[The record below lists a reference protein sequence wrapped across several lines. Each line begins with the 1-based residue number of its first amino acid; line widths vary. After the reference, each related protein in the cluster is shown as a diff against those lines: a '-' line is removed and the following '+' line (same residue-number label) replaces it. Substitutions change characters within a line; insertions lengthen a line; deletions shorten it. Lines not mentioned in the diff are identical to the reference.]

1 MACGERP
8 GRQTDRRVVAGADH
22 GQEAQPAQQHLQR
35 DHEGTAYMKN
45 MIEDKRIKKLVRFCS
60 IHGCF
65 KPARLNSYCLK
76 HNYKFKKY
84 GDPLAPCGG
93 KEPISKTHPTLVLE
107 LVDKQLGNLT
117 KGSSKKVEWEC
128 DKGHRYFARVCNRAI
143 HGTGCAVCNCANVL
157 ITGVNDLAT
166 KFPELAKEA
175 LFDPTKEFPA
185 TTKKLK
191 WKCSKCSFVW
201 IATGSKRTDTKHPS
215 GCPAC
220 KKKAVLPGVNDLA
233 TLRPDL
239 VEELFDKSLASRL
252 MPMSS
257 KSIVSWVCRSCSFI
271 WKSRV
276 SNRALGSKCP
286 KCFNGGGYKPF
297 VGNAWLYLLY
307 RDGQQ
312 KVGITSKRSHRIS
325 THKKNGWRLIDI
337 KVVDGLDA
345 QEIEKQVL
353 FVLKE
358 LNVPTGAKA
367 FRKSF
372 DGYTES
378 WQTVDFYAENL
389 DVFYRKLY
397 SEIWNKIF
405 SLS

>member
-1 MACGERP
+1 M
-8 GRQTDRRVVAGADH
+8 AGAH
-22 GQEAQPAQQHLQR
+22 RLQEAQRPQQHLQR
-35 DHEGTAYMKN
+35 DHAGTANVKN
-45 MIEDKRIKKLVRFCS
+45 IFENKRIKKLVCFCS
-60 IHGCF
+60 IPGCF
-65 KPARLNSYCLK
+65 KAARSKGLCSK
-76 HNYKFKKY
+76 HYYKFQKY
-84 GDPLAPCGG
+84 GNPLAPCGG
-93 KEPISKTHPTLVLE
+93 KEPISITHPSLFLQ
-107 LVDKQLGNLT
+107 LVDKQLGKLT
-117 KGSSKKVEWEC
+117 KGSSRKVKWEC
-128 DKGHRYFARVCNRAI
+128 DQGHRYFSAVCSRAI
-143 HGTGCAVCNCANVL
+143 QGTGCPACNCSKVL
-157 ITGVNDLAT
+157 IPGANDLAT

-175 LFDPTKEFPA
+175 LFDPNKEFPA
-185 TTKKLK
+185 TRKKLK
-191 WKCSKCSFVW
+191 WKCSSCSFIW
-201 IATGSKRTDTKHPS
+201 TATGSRRTDKKRPT

-220 KKKAVLPGVNDLA
+220 SKKSVLPGVNDLA

-239 VEELFDKSLASRL
+239 VKELLDKSLASIL

-257 KSIVSWVCRSCSFI
+257 KRIISWVCRSCNFI

-286 KCFNGGGYKPF
+286 NCFNGGGYKPF

-312 KVGITSKRSHRIS
+312 KIGITSNRTRRIS

-337 KVVDGLDA
+337 KVVDGLNA
-345 QEIEKQVL
+345 QEIENQVL